1 MCFDACC
8 LSSRVFRVQTKGIL
22 VKLQQPASLFRTFG
36 LTISVI
42 LAVTAVTQLW
52 LYGLRMPGIDFYQ
65 FWVVGTEIRQRD
77 VGNVYSQQARA
88 EIGGKWLAEATKD
101 RSSRLYSAA
110 RRRPQLETFSTPCLY
125 SVFAALSSGDYEVDY
140 RCYLAGTMAI
150 SITAIVLI
158 CRSAGASATTTA
170 LWIAFFFGCFQ
181 PLRAD
186 IAVGNVN
193 QLQVGVLALF
203 VWSQHGPA
211 ARWRDILGGALLG
224 FLVAFK
230 PNLGMAVG
238 LLLFSWMICGQWLKL
253 FTQGVG
259 LSMALVVSVV
269 FSTLFFGSAD
279 CWLQWFSSLNELMT
293 TQSLPVEAGNFS
305 PAALSQHLIGGTP
318 AKELALGVSLL
329 SVVIVGLMAWSW
341 RKNGAGHELSRD
353 VMVLGVG
360 TIAMLLGSR
369 LAWLHYFELLIPAII
384 YCVMSVRLPRQTIAF
399 VWGDRA
405 ISLAALVL
413 VALIP
418 IKWIVGFHDLV
429 VPAVLCLTGTCLL
442 AIQLVRE
449 SRRTGAIE
457 ATLNTGV

>member
-1 MCFDACC
+1 M
-8 LSSRVFRVQTKGIL
+8 
-22 VKLQQPASLFRTFG
+22 KLQQPASLFRTFG
-36 LTISVI
+36 LTISLI
-42 LAVTAVTQLW
+42 LAGTAVTQLW
-52 LYGLRMPGIDFYQ
+52 QYGLRMPGIDFYQ
-65 FWVVGTEIRQRD
+65 FWVVGTDLRQRD

-88 EIGGKWLAEATKD
+88 EIGGKWLEEAAKD
-101 RSSRLYSAA
+101 RSSRLYAVA
-110 RRRPQLETFSTPCLY
+110 RRRPQLETFSTPFLY
-125 SVFAALSSGDYEVDY
+125 AVFSVFSSGDYEVDY
-140 RCYLAGTMAI
+140 RCYLAGSMAI
-150 SITAIVLI
+150 SLAAIVLI
-158 CRSAGASATTTA
+158 CRSAGASATATA

-186 IAVGNVN
+186 VAVGNVN

-211 ARWRDILGGALLG
+211 ARWRDFLGGALLG

-238 LLLFSWMICGQWLKL
+238 LLLLSWMVCGRWLKL

-259 LSMALVVSVV
+259 LAMALVVSVV
-269 FSTLFFGSAD
+269 FSSWYFGSAD
-279 CWLQWFSSLNELMT
+279 CWSQWLSSLNELMT

-305 PAALSQHLIGGTP
+305 LAALVQHVAGGSP

-341 RKNGAGHELSRD
+341 RKDDAGHQLPRD

-384 YCVMSVRLPRQTIAF
+384 YCVMSVDLARQTMALA
-399 VWGDRA
+399 WRDRA
-405 ISLAALVL
+405 ISLVALVL

-418 IKWIVGFHDLV
+418 IKWIMGFHDLV

-442 AIQLVRE
+442 AVQLIRE
-449 SRRTGAIE
+449 SRRAPAISATMLGTGI
-457 ATLNTGV
+457 